1 MMNEKNENR
10 FVLNNGVLIPDV
22 AFGTYKAAAG
32 NTSEVILKAIEV
44 GYRCFDTASFYGTEE
59 YLAEAIKQSGI
70 PREEFFITS
79 KLWKTELGYDN
90 AIAAFQASLKRLNT
104 DFLDAYLIHWPL
116 PAPDYEDWKVID
128 FDTWQALEKLYG
140 EGVVNAIGVSNFLP
154 HHIENILE
162 SCEIAPAI
170 NQIEFHPGYSQ
181 LATVEYCQKHNILVQ
196 AWSPLGR
203 TRVLDDPLICELA
216 EKYKKQPA
224 QICLRYAY
232 QMGVMPLPKSSETS
246 RMKENMDVF
255 DFEISQED
263 MFRLQSMPPAG
274 WSCLHPDR

>member
-32 NTSEVILKAIEV
+32 NTSEVILKAIEA
-44 GYRCFDTASFYGTEE
+44 GYRCFDTASFYGTEK

-104 DFLDAYLIHWPL
+104 DYLDAYLIHWPL

-162 SCEIAPAI
+162 SREIAPAI
-170 NQIEFHPGYSQ
+170 NQIEFHPAILSLQ
-181 LATVEYCQKHNILVQ
+181 RLNI
-196 AWSPLGR
+196 AKSIIFWCRRGARS
-203 TRVLDDPLICELA
+203 A
-216 EKYKKQPA
+216 E
-224 QICLRYAY
+224 
-232 QMGVMPLPKSSETS
+232 
-246 RMKENMDVF
+246 
-255 DFEISQED
+255 QECSTI
-263 MFRLQSMPPAG
+263 L
-274 WSCLHPDR
+274 

>member
-32 NTSEVILKAIEV
+32 NTSDVILKAIEA

-104 DFLDAYLIHWPL
+104 DYLDAYLIHWPL

-128 FDTWQALEKLYG
+128 FDTWQALEKLRR
-140 EGVVNAIGVSNFLP
+140 
-154 HHIENILE
+154 
-162 SCEIAPAI
+162 
-170 NQIEFHPGYSQ
+170 
-181 LATVEYCQKHNILVQ
+181 
-196 AWSPLGR
+196 GR
-203 TRVLDDPLICELA
+203 C
-216 EKYKKQPA
+216 
-224 QICLRYAY
+224 
-232 QMGVMPLPKSSETS
+232 
-246 RMKENMDVF
+246 
-255 DFEISQED
+255 
-263 MFRLQSMPPAG
+263 
-274 WSCLHPDR
+274 